1 MIPTASAAFHRLGSV
16 DARMSRPSMT
26 GGTEMT
32 MSTVRITASSIQPR
46 R

>member
-1 MIPTASAAFHRLGSV
+1 MMPTASAAFHRLGSV
-16 DARMSRPSMT
+16 DARMSSPSMT

-32 MSTVRITASSIQPR
+32 MSTARITVSSIQPR